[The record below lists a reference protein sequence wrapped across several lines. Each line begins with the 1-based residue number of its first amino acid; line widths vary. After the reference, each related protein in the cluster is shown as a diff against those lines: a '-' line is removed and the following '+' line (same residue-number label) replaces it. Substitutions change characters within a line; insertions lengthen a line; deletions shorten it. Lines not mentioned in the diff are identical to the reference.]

1 MRLAEAADGV
11 LAGKQVAS
19 SFAIA
24 SNQWNR
30 GVLATLLTNLFPL
43 SEIIFVS
50 QFLVFDELSKRF

>member
-1 MRLAEAADGV
+1 MRLTEATAGV

-24 SNQWNR
+24 FNLWNR

-43 SEIIFVS
+43 SVIIFVS
-50 QFLVFDELSKRF
+50 QFLVFDELNKRF